1 MVRLLKS
8 HSCEGHVFNRK
19 LPFPLC
25 TIGVYRPPGAAAG
38 GAGWPGQST
47 RFLYTTSGLQQ
58 YYCQTRSVHDTV
70 VARLTPEDIKK
81 AREAKQALVKPVK
94 QKVGRRARSLG

>member
-1 MVRLLKS
+1 MKERHIMFFLYYNRVLKNNIS
-8 HSCEGHVFNRK
+8 S
-19 LPFPLC
+19 PLSAL
-25 TIGVYRPPGAAAG
+25 GGYPPPGAAAG

-47 RFLYTTSGLQQ
+47 RLLHTTRGLHR

-81 AREAKQALVKPVK
+81 AREAKQAQTKPVR
-94 QKVGRRARSLG
+94 QKVGTSV